1 MRIGNKEF
9 DTKNNTYIMG
19 ILNVTPDSF
28 SDGGKYNSI
37 DNAMF
42 QAENMIKAGADI
54 LDIGGESTRP
64 GYTQISEEEEISR
77 VMPVLEKLK
86 NNFDVPLSL
95 DSYKSNVILAAGEYI
110 DLVNDIWGLRYGNNM
125 AEVIAKLG
133 LPCCLMH
140 NRKQPD
146 YKDFWTDYISDIK
159 EIFDIA
165 HKAGIKDE
173 QIILDGGVGF
183 QKTYEQNLMVL
194 NRTEELCKFGCPVM
208 IAASKKSVAGLS
220 IDKPIDQRA
229 YATVAITA
237 VGVLKGASFV
247 RVHDVDANMD
257 AIKMTR
263 SIMEE
268 HKWIR

>member
-28 SDGGKYNSI
+28 SDGGKYNNL
-37 DNAMF
+37 DNALY
-42 QAENMIKAGADI
+42 QAEKMIKAGADI

-64 GYTQISEEEEISR
+64 GYTQITEEEEIAR
-77 VMPVLEKLK
+77 VMPILEKLK

-95 DSYKSNVILAAGEYI
+95 DSYKSNVILAAKDYI

-125 AEVIAKLG
+125 ADVIADLN

-140 NRKQPD
+140 NRKEPD
-146 YKDFWTDYISDIK
+146 YTDFWTDYISDIK

-194 NRTEELCKFGCPVM
+194 NRTEQLCEFGCPVM
-208 IAASKKSVAGLS
+208 IAASKKSVIGLS
-220 IDKPIDQRA
+220 IDKPINERLSG
-229 YATVAITA
+229 TLAITA
-237 VGVLKGASFV
+237 VGVLKGAAFV
-247 RVHDVDANMD
+247 RVHDVDENMD
-257 AIKMTR
+257 VIKMTR

-268 HKWIR
+268 RKWTR

>member
-77 VMPVLEKLK
+77 VMSVLEKLK